1 MTAQKRQQIIETR
14 KLDIDYCSIQTAI
27 ANLTEAMEQG
37 FTQVELE
44 VERGYYDSSSA
55 IFTVTKN
62 REENDEEFNARLE
75 REEFFR
81 NSRRQEYERLKK
93 EFGGA

>member
-1 MTAQKRQQIIETR
+1 MTAQKRQQITETR
-14 KLDIDYCSIQTAI
+14 QLDIDYCSIQTAI

-44 VERGYYDSSSA
+44 AERGYYDCVTA
-55 IFTVTKN
+55 IFNVTKQ
-62 REENDEEFNARLE
+62 REENDEEFNARLN
-75 REEFFR
+75 REEFIR

-93 EFGGA
+93 EFGDA